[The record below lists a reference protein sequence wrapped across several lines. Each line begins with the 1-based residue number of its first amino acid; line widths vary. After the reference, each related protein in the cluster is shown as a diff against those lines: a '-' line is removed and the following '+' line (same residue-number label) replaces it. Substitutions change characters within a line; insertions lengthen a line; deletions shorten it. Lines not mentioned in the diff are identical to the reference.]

1 MGPSHYPP
9 PLALPSAL
17 SASAFRPTGRDPFEM
32 KHTHFF
38 LVSPNGR
45 ADRGCGRGGR
55 GGRAGRRKGEGTC
68 RPPARRQTFIRGRRR
83 RTRTWTSST
92 IAASRGED
100 GEMRTWREG
109 GRGGA
114 ARNYRLLWSRRSHCD
129 ARRAPQRQRRI
140 DKHKTDRPDEE
151 DWTEGG
157 LAWHRKSAV
166 IRGENI
172 PGNSLENF
180 HGIR

>member
-1 MGPSHYPP
+1 MDARTEAADAGAAGAGLGDGRGKGLAARPPEGKHLSVDDGDGHGLGPP
-9 PLALPSAL
+9 PRS
-17 SASAFRPTGRDPFEM
+17 RPREAKTGR
-32 KHTHFF
+32 
-38 LVSPNGR
+38 
-45 ADRGCGRGGR
+45 CGRGG
-55 GGRAGRRKGEGTC
+55 
-68 RPPARRQTFIRGRRR
+68 
-83 RTRTWTSST
+83 
-92 IAASRGED
+92 
-100 GEMRTWREG
+100 REG

-129 ARRAPQRQRRI
+129 ARRATQRQRRI
-140 DKHKTDRPDEE
+140 DKHKTDRPDADE

-180 HGIR
+180 LGIR